1 MKEDLKTI
9 FYVGLG
15 ALSETNDKFK
25 TIKSELYNRG
35 KELYEKGIVA
45 NEELKHNM
53 KEVMKDNVTV
63 VNVNV
68 NSSKN
73 DLIKNFN
80 DLSLKDK
87 KEVLKVLNKKG
98 WTDVN
103 YENGENE
110 KES

>member
-1 MKEDLKTI
+1 
-9 FYVGLG
+9 
-15 ALSETNDKFK
+15 
-25 TIKSELYNRG
+25 
-35 KELYEKGIVA
+35 
-45 NEELKHNM
+45 M

-80 DLSLKDK
+80 ELSLKDK